1 MVPPF
6 RTPLLPTALIAP
18 LLLRLVIVEVTLFRK
33 AQFPDD
39 ELFPTDEIV
48 PLLVRVVSVVSSR
61 LTAVLFP
68 PPISSIVTPELIV
81 TLELPPVIFKSVQL
95 V

>member
-1 MVPPF
+1 MVPSF
-6 RTPLLPTALIAP
+6 RIPLLLTALIVP
-18 LLLRLVIVEVTLFRK
+18 LLLRLVIVEVVLFRK
-33 AQFPDD
+33 AQFPAD

-48 PLLVRVVSVVSSR
+48 PLLVIVVSVEFSR

-81 TLELPPVIFKSVQL
+81 H
-95 V
+95 